1 MQYSAIMKNR
11 LINEFYNLKVKH
23 LLDKRLWDIPII
35 EENESIEYILKL
47 FGRRHHIW
55 VLKNQKTKEIAG
67 VITEH
72 DILSIIVPKK
82 FSAYGVGMPDI
93 RSLQYGTVKTAKD
106 LMSTKLISCKPDD
119 TIKNVLQ
126 KMVRYQIRRLPVVE
140 EKKLVGELT
149 LHQLIQRYYEATQ
162 YYSLVENKK
171 EG

>member
-1 MQYSAIMKNR
+1 MSLMKNR
-11 LINEFYNLKVKH
+11 LITGFYELKIKQVI
-23 LLDKRLWDIPII
+23 DKRVWDIPIVEEKDDI
-35 EENESIEYILKL
+35 ENVLKI
-47 FGRRHHIW
+47 FGRRHHVW
-55 VLKNQKTKEIAG
+55 VLKSQKSKELVG

-72 DILSIIVPKK
+72 DILSILVPKK
-82 FSAYGVGMPDI
+82 FSAYGFGMPDI

-126 KMVRYQIRRLPVVE
+126 KMARYQIRRLPVVDG
-140 EKKLVGELT
+140 KKLIGELT